1 MNQNYAKALTFDGDT
16 FSEIK
21 NNLNFVLQRLVS
33 NMVGTG
39 ANDGQLTLKL
49 DVSFCKSTIE
59 NYDAEIDAPER
70 EICMPQFKHKIMSNI
85 KINDERTGDERN
97 DTMELF
103 FNAETGQ
110 YEMRPSPILPSAVCS
125 MMIWPMP
132 VSAML
137 PLKLCLNTLMT
148 TSTRT
153 ASKFSLH

>member
-103 FNAETGQ
+103 FNAETGIGHIIIEHTALGSIGDGAHFVLAGFCDVTPEALPEHTDDYQ
-110 YEMRPSPILPSAVCS
+110 YE
-125 MMIWPMP
+125 
-132 VSAML
+132 
-137 PLKLCLNTLMT
+137 NGQ
-148 TSTRT
+148 
-153 ASKFSLH
+153 

>member
-1 MNQNYAKALTFDGDT
+1 MNQNYAKALTFDCDA

-21 NNLNFVLQRLVS
+21 NNLNFVLQRLIS

-49 DVSFCKSTIE
+49 DVSFCKNTIE

-70 EICMPQFKHKIMSNI
+70 EICLPQFKHKITSNI

-110 YEMRPSPILPSAVCS
+110 YEMRPIANTAQRSMFDDDMADAGFRDVTPEALPEHTDDYQYE
-125 MMIWPMP
+125 
-132 VSAML
+132 
-137 PLKLCLNTLMT
+137 NGQ
-148 TSTRT
+148 
-153 ASKFSLH
+153 

>member
-21 NNLNFVLQRLVS
+21 NNLNFVLQRLIS

-49 DVSFCKSTIE
+49 DVSFCKNTIE

-70 EICMPQFKHKIMSNI
+70 EICLPQFKHKIMSNI

-110 YEMRPSPILPSAVCS
+110 YEMRPIANTAQRS
-125 MMIWPMP
+125 MFDDDMADAGFRDVTP
-132 VSAML
+132 
-137 PLKLCLNTLMT
+137 
-148 TSTRT
+148 
-153 ASKFSLH
+153 

>member
-85 KINDERTGDERN
+85 KIN
-97 DTMELF
+97 
-103 FNAETGQ
+103 AETGQ
-110 YEMRPSPILPSAVCS
+110 YEMRPIANTAQRSMFDDDMADAGFRDVTPEALPEHTDDYQYE
-125 MMIWPMP
+125 
-132 VSAML
+132 
-137 PLKLCLNTLMT
+137 NGQ
-148 TSTRT
+148 
-153 ASKFSLH
+153 